1 MLLPPQR
8 STLFPY
14 TTLFRSLDLHPAG
27 QQAVAGRLLVQGQ
40 AVVVLPRDRQGA
52 DHPAVNAWP
61 LGGFAGGHQS
71 LGEAQLFLGSG
82 PATPLALQALA
93 QALVAGPIHLGI
105 GLQPSVFTG
114 LLLRAQPLALQLPF
128 ALRQGRLQRAMLP
141 PALPVPQPE
150 AGGQSQQ
157 QREGRPPPP
166 PSERRPKPAPVHRDR
181 KSVV

>member
-40 AVVVLPRDRQGA
+40 AVVVLPRYRQGA

-71 LGEAQLFLGSG
+71 LVEAQLFLESG

-93 QALVAGPIHLGI
+93 QGLDAGPIHLGI
-105 GLQPSVFTG
+105 GLQPSLFTG
-114 LLLRAQPLALQLPF
+114 LVFGAEAQALKAAG
-128 ALRQGRLQRAMLP
+128 ALG
-141 PALPVPQPE
+141 
-150 AGGQSQQ
+150 
-157 QREGRPPPP
+157 
-166 PSERRPKPAPVHRDR
+166 
-181 KSVV
+181 